1 MKNILFAGIFHE
13 TNCFL
18 QEKTKI
24 KDFDI
29 LKKNEIFDLRGD
41 FSQVS
46 GFLDFALSNNLNII
60 PIVNYTATPSGIV
73 EDEVL
78 ENFWNEFEHES
89 NKVKNIKI
97 DAIFLSLHGAMITE
111 SVFDVEGEIL
121 KRIKKDDHLKN
132 VPIFGVF
139 DLHANFTSSMAQN
152 SNGLI
157 CYQKNPHTDAYDTGF
172 KAAKLMLD
180 SLNQNKIPKTYFI
193 KANIIWPPSGTGT
206 SNDPMKSLEKIAR
219 KYEQINDDILAINV
233 IGGFSFADVPESG
246 VAFSII
252 SNNEN
257 NKILE
262 ELKLTANKLKDKGL
276 VKEDNLDEVIKKI
289 CNNKFKEPILLVE
302 PADNIGGGSQGNGTD
317 ILRALVSNK
326 LENSGV
332 IINDPDSINELQNII
347 IGEHTN
353 LQIGGKNNPFDKG
366 PLELNVKLINKTNGS
381 FILEDKKSHLA
392 ASRGQLIEMGPSAV
406 VNHNGITILLT
417 SKKTPPFDLGQW
429 RSQGINPEKFSL
441 IGVKAA
447 VAYRQAYDKI
457 SNTTFI
463 VETTGP
469 CSNNPRKLPYKNVP
483 HSIFPLRT

>member
-18 QEKTKI
+18 QEKTRM

-29 LKKNEIFDLRGD
+29 LKKNEIFELKGD
-41 FSQVS
+41 CSQVS
-46 GFLDFALSNNLNII
+46 GFIDFSLSNNLNII

-78 ENFWNEFEHES
+78 EYFWQEFERES
-89 NKVKNIKI
+89 NEIKSTKI

-111 SVFDVEGEIL
+111 SIFDVEGEIL
-121 KRIKKDDHLKN
+121 KRIKKNEYLKN

-139 DLHANFTSSMAQN
+139 DLHANFTKSMAKN

-172 KAAKLMLD
+172 RAAKLMFE
-180 SLNQNKIPKTYFI
+180 SLNQKKIPKTYFVN
-193 KANIIWPPSGTGT
+193 ANIIWPPSGTGT
-206 SNDPMKSLEKIAR
+206 LNDPMKTLEKIAR
-219 KYEQINDDILAINV
+219 KYEQVNDDILAINV

-262 ELKLTANKLKDKGL
+262 ELKLTANKLKNKGL
-276 VKEDNLDEVIKKI
+276 VQEDNLEEVIRKI
-289 CNNKFKEPILLVE
+289 CKNKYKEPILLVE

-317 ILRALVSNK
+317 ILRTLVSNK

-332 IINDPDSINELQNII
+332 IINDPDSVHELQTIN
-347 IGEHTN
+347 IGEYKD

-366 PLELNVKLINKTNGS
+366 PLKLNVKLINKTNGS
-381 FILEDKKSHLA
+381 FVLEDKQSHLA
-392 ASRGQLIEMGPSAV
+392 ASRGQLIEMGPCAV

-429 RSQGINPEKFSL
+429 RSQGINPETFSL

-463 VETTGP
+463 VETAGP